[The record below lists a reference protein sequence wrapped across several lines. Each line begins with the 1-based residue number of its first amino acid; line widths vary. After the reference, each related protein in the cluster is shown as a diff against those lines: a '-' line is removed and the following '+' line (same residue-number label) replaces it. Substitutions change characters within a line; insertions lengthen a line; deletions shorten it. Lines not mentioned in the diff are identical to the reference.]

1 MNKNEKNEERTA
13 LSPDELD
20 AVSGGARA
28 ADCVHEWVEHEA
40 EGYMVCM
47 KCGATRPL
55 VFEEEY
61 RRY

>member
-47 KCGATRPL
+47 KCGAT
-55 VFEEEY
+55 
-61 RRY
+61 